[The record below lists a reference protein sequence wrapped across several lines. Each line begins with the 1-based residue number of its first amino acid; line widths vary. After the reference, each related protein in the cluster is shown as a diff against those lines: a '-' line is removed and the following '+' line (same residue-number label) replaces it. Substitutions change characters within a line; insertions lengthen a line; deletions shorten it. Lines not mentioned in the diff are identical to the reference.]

1 MVSLHNVLKNSY
13 KSKPAG
19 NMNGYELDKS
29 LSNHNQ
35 QVYYNPNE
43 KKLLMS
49 VAGTHN
55 LRDVGTDF
63 MLGIG
68 KLKNTSRYKEAKST
82 IDKAKNK
89 YNPMKTVVAEH
100 SLGSSI
106 ANYIGSKDDQIM
118 LHFFALVGEA
128 EVVLLV
134 VWRHICAFCLALMFK
149 FLYIGIFFRLGT
161 LIVGEFG

>member
-1 MVSLHNVLKNSY
+1 MVSLHSVLKNSY
-13 KSKPAG
+13 KSKPSA

-68 KLKNTSRYKEAKST
+68 KLKNTSRYKEAKTT

-89 YNPMKTVVAEH
+89 YNPMKTVVA
-100 SLGSSI
+100 G
-106 ANYIGSKDDQIM
+106 QIM
-118 LHFFALVGEA
+118 LMVHQI
-128 EVVLLV
+128 VLIQYL
-134 VWRHICAFCLALMFK
+134 HGL
-149 FLYIGIFFRLGT
+149 T
-161 LIVGEFG
+161 

>member
-68 KLKNTSRYKEAKST
+68 KLKNTSRYKEAKT
-82 IDKAKNK
+82 IIDKAKNK
-89 YNPMKTVVAEH
+89 YNPMKTVVAGH
-100 SLGSSI
+100 SLGS
-106 ANYIGSKDDQIM
+106 
-118 LHFFALVGEA
+118 
-128 EVVLLV
+128 
-134 VWRHICAFCLALMFK
+134 
-149 FLYIGIFFRLGT
+149 
-161 LIVGEFG
+161 

>member
-13 KSKPAG
+13 KSKPTG

-49 VAGTHN
+49 VVGTHN
-55 LRDVGTDF
+55 LRDIGTDF

-68 KLKNTSRYKEAKST
+68 KLKNTSRYKEAKT
-82 IDKAKNK
+82 IIDKAKK
-89 YNPMKTVVAEH
+89 
-100 SLGSSI
+100 
-106 ANYIGSKDDQIM
+106 
-118 LHFFALVGEA
+118 
-128 EVVLLV
+128 
-134 VWRHICAFCLALMFK
+134 
-149 FLYIGIFFRLGT
+149 
-161 LIVGEFG
+161 

>member
-13 KSKPAG
+13 KSKPAK
-19 NMNGYELDKS
+19 NMNGYELDKL

-43 KKLLMS
+43 KKLLLT

-68 KLKNTSRYKEAKST
+68 KLK
-82 IDKAKNK
+82 IQ
-89 YNPMKTVVAEH
+89 VATKKQ
-100 SLGSSI
+100 
-106 ANYIGSKDDQIM
+106 NQ
-118 LHFFALVGEA
+118 
-128 EVVLLV
+128 
-134 VWRHICAFCLALMFK
+134 
-149 FLYIGIFFRLGT
+149 
-161 LIVGEFG
+161 

>member
-1 MVSLHNVLKNSY
+1 MVSLHSVLKNSY
-13 KSKPAG
+13 KSKPSAK

-68 KLKNTSRYKEAKST
+68 KLKHTSRYKESKST
-82 IDKAKNK
+82 IDKAKK
-89 YNPMKTVVAEH
+89 
-100 SLGSSI
+100 I
-106 ANYIGSKDDQIM
+106 
-118 LHFFALVGEA
+118 
-128 EVVLLV
+128 VL
-134 VWRHICAFCLALMFK
+134 
-149 FLYIGIFFRLGT
+149 
-161 LIVGEFG
+161 